1 MRVLDAAA
9 LVVLLYADSQTTLTK
24 EVR

>member
-9 LVVLLYADSQTTLTK
+9 LVVLLYPASQTTLTK